1 MPVPLA
7 VPLAVIAI
15 RPEPGLSATLA
26 DGRALWLAIHGFALF
41 EGEPVDWVPPDA
53 TAYTALLAG
62 SAALFRLGGPGL
74 VALRALPVH
83 AVGETTAEAARA
95 AGFAVAGIGEGG
107 LDVLVGQLAPGQYLR
122 LAGQAHMPLQPAPG
136 VAIDTRVVYRM
147 AARPF
152 PPALTHLLSAPA
164 LVLLHSGEAAR
175 HFAAQCDE
183 HGIDRARI
191 ALACL
196 APRIAKAAGAGWSV
210 VTTALQRSDSALLAL
225 AGQMCQTEPGRPI
238 SNQGQ
243 SREST
248 LDDKS
253 CKGST

>member
-1 MPVPLA
+1 M
-7 VPLAVIAI
+7 AVIAI

-26 DGRALWLAIHGFALF
+26 DGRALGLAIHGFALF
-41 EGEPVDWVPPDA
+41 EGEPVDWVPPDP

-74 VALRALPVH
+74 AALRALPVH

-95 AGFAVAGIGEGG
+95 AGFALAGNGKGG
-107 LDVLVGQLAPGQYLR
+107 LDALASQLGPGHYLR
-122 LAGQAHMPLQPAPG
+122 LAGEAHVPLHPAPG
-136 VAIDTRVVYRM
+136 VSIETRVVYRM

-152 PPALTHLLSAPA
+152 PPALTHLLSTPA

-175 HFAAQCDE
+175 HFAGQCAA

-196 APRIAKAAGAGWSV
+196 APRIAEAVGTGWAALAS
-210 VTTALQRSDSALLAL
+210 APQRTDRALLAL
-225 AGQMCQTEPGRPI
+225 AEQMCQTEPGRPI

-248 LDDKS
+248 LNDKS